1 MTDYDHC
8 PKCFANL
15 EDADDDFHCERCS
28 MKSCP
33 TCMTK
38 CKKCSDSLCCRCN
51 LNSPGVLCS
60 NCRPNLSRNKCQYE
74 FFRGINT
81 GTTCKLPVV
90 SDGYCQGCLTRPD
103 VKIYLDK
110 LKSL

>member
-15 EDADDDFHCERCS
+15 EYADDDFHCERCS

-51 LNSPGVLCS
+51 LNSPGYYARTAVQI
-60 NCRPNLSRNKCQYE
+60 CRV
-74 FFRGINT
+74 INVNMSFLGVSIQARHVSYQSFQT
-81 GTTCKLPVV
+81 VIVKVV
-90 SDGYCQGCLTRPD
+90 
-103 VKIYLDK
+103 
-110 LKSL
+110 

>member
-33 TCMTK
+33 PCMTK
-38 CKKCSDSLCCRCN
+38 CKKCSDSEIVV
-51 LNSPGVLCS
+51 VL
-60 NCRPNLSRNKCQYE
+60 
-74 FFRGINT
+74 
-81 GTTCKLPVV
+81 
-90 SDGYCQGCLTRPD
+90 
-103 VKIYLDK
+103 
-110 LKSL
+110 